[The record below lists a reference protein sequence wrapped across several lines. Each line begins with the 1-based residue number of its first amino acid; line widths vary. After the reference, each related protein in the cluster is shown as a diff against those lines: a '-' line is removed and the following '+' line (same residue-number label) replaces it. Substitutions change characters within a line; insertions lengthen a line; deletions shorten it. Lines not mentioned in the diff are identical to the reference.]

1 MGADVNRISLLMGD
15 ESRDGHGETESLV
28 LDTNRTRK
36 ELEKAYK
43 KGARKLGFDFEL
55 KAANEYGT
63 RRLAKPVFEALKK
76 LGWPVPEGF
85 EKTRELDTDI
95 YADIWIFLAKL
106 GDPKLE
112 VYVQTPDSVEELYI
126 GGYALFGEEKD

>member
-1 MGADVNRISLLMGD
+1 MNRISLLMGD

-43 KGARKLGFDFEL
+43 KGARKLE
-55 KAANEYGT
+55 AANEYGE
-63 RRLAKPVFEALKK
+63 RRLAKPIFDALKK

-85 EKTRELDTDI
+85 EKTRELDTDT

-106 GDPKLE
+106 GDPGLE
-112 VYVQTPDSVEELYI
+112 VYVQTHDPVGKLYI
-126 GGYALFGEEKD
+126 GGYALFGG

>member
-1 MGADVNRISLLMGD
+1 MNRISLLMGD
-15 ESRDGHGETESLV
+15 ASKDGHEETEALV
-28 LDTNRTRK
+28 IDTNRTRK

-43 KGARKLGFDFEL
+43 KGARKLGHDFEL
-55 KAANEYGT
+55 KVANEYGK
-63 RRLAKPVFEALKK
+63 RRLAKPIFDELKR

-85 EKTRELDTDI
+85 GKTRELDTDT

-112 VYVQTPDSVEELYI
+112 VYVQTPDPVEEIYI
-126 GGYALFGEEKD
+126 GGYALFGNEEDD